1 MNLLKSENKNI
12 RLIMTM
18 FFTGMAFVINFLIS
32 LFLVPYIS
40 ENMCTDA
47 YGFVSL
53 AINFVNYAAIF
64 TTALNAYASRFIT
77 VEYHK
82 GNMDN
87 ARRYFSSVF
96 YGDVILSVVIITVL
110 GVVTFYLERF
120 LDIPDNLVTDVKALF
135 IIIFINFFFLTV
147 STAYGSFAQIRNH
160 LDFIGI
166 FKGAGSIAQVISMVV
181 LFCIFGA
188 NLWVIGVGYLCSG
201 VVMFVSNY
209 FLTKKYTP
217 ELRADRKHFSLSAIK
232 ELVINGI
239 WNSVSN
245 LGNTLNTGLDLL
257 ITNIMLGSFQ
267 MGQLSYAKTIG
278 TIFATL
284 FNIIAFPFQPLFL
297 KYYSDDNR
305 EALIKE
311 FRFSMKIAGAVSEL
325 AFAGFLA
332 LGYYYIGLWIPGE
345 DTKLVYLLTI
355 LTISTCIGEGVVSP
369 LYYAYT
375 LTIKNRIP
383 CLITVAGGLL
393 NVAGMY
399 VLIKYAGMQVMAVV
413 LTTVVISTLTNVI
426 FHPMYAA
433 KCLGVRLTTFLPDVI
448 KHIFLCGLLTG
459 VFALLNLVVVP
470 GSWVSFAGAVLLYGV
485 AGGGIL
491 FMLIFNRQEKK
502 KLFGFVFG
510 KGGSKA

>member
-12 RLIMTM
+12 RLFTTM

-87 ARRYFSSVF
+87 AKKYFSSVF
-96 YGDVILSVVIITVL
+96 YGDVILSIVIIGVL
-110 GVVTFYLERF
+110 SVVTVYLEKI
-120 LDIPDNLVTDVKALF
+120 LDIPENLVADVKALF
-135 IIIFINFFFLTV
+135 LLIFFNFFFLTV

-166 FKGAGSIAQVISMVV
+166 FKGAGSVAQVISMVI

-188 NLWVIGVGYLCSG
+188 NLWIIGIGYLCSG
-201 VVMFVSNY
+201 IVMFVSNY
-209 FLTKKYTP
+209 FLTRKYTP
-217 ELRADRKHFSLSAIK
+217 ELRADRKHFSVSAIK

-257 ITNIMLGSFQ
+257 ITNIMIGSFQ

-297 KYYSDDNR
+297 KYYSDNNK
-305 EALIKE
+305 EGLVKE
-311 FRFSMKIAGAVSEL
+311 FKFSMKIAGAVSEL

-332 LGYYYIGLWIPGE
+332 LGYYYIGLWIPEE

-375 LTIKNRIP
+375 LTIKNKIP
-383 CLITVAGGLL
+383 CIVTVAGGLL
-393 NVAGMY
+393 NVAGMF
-399 VLIKYAGMQVMAVV
+399 VLIKFAGMGVMAVV

-433 KCLGVRLTTFLPDVI
+433 KCLGIKLTTFLPDVF

-459 VFALLNLVVVP
+459 VFAAMNLLVVP
-470 GSWVSFAGAVLLYGV
+470 SGWTSFILAVLLYSAV
-485 AGGGIL
+485 GGCIL
-491 FMLIFNRQEKK
+491 FLLIFNRQERK
-502 KLFGFVFG
+502 KLFGFVLRRTG
-510 KGGSKA
+510 NNL